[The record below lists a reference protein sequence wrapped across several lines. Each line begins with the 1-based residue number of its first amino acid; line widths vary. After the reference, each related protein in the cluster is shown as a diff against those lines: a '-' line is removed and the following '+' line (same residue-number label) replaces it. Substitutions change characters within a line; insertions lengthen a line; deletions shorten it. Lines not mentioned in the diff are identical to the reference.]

1 MAAEAR
7 LALNKKSRINLE
19 KARVLLLEPD
29 HPNTDILVQVFFG
42 FGVRQP
48 VRSASAD
55 AAMQLLESEVFELV
69 VVDGDLEGGQA
80 YDFVTRLR
88 SSALEP
94 NRYVPMII
102 ISGHTPSA
110 LVERARDCGANFVVT
125 KPLRPMILLE
135 RIFWVCMDTRTFLE
149 MEGYIGPDRRF
160 QNLGPPVGTTG
171 RRKGDEEELGAA
183 STPNLSQDEIDGFLN
198 PTKAKL

>member
-1 MAAEAR
+1 VAAEAR